1 MVYKA
6 EVSSGSLLTMTTQ
19 ERLAC
24 YFASPGVFTNE
35 HFESLNE
42 KPLMQARLKS
52 GLVSAVPAS
61 QIVGSIKALVSMLE
75 TQIVSDNVV
84 LFGVSANYMKQY
96 CGSNVKGQSISEWK
110 ATAVWNVTPEKAD
123 EEVEEDEMMLALR
136 EMESGGGIDAFEMAR
151 TPLEFWCR
159 SWMGSN
165 FSRPLEPVEWF
176 HKGHQ
181 PGVHLWA
188 PPPAVALIGLKQLA
202 KSRQK

>member
-6 EVSSGSLLTMTTQ
+6 EVSSGSLLTMTNQ

-35 HFESLNE
+35 RFESLNE

-61 QIVGSIKALVSMLE
+61 QIVGSIKALVSKLE

-96 CGSNVKGQSISEWK
+96 CDSNVKGQSISVWK
-110 ATAVWNVTPEKAD
+110 ATAVWKIE
-123 EEVEEDEMMLALR
+123 
-136 EMESGGGIDAFEMAR
+136 GGMCVCCNRDTETYG
-151 TPLEFWCR
+151 
-159 SWMGSN
+159 
-165 FSRPLEPVEWF
+165 
-176 HKGHQ
+176 
-181 PGVHLWA
+181 GVH
-188 PPPAVALIGLKQLA
+188 
-202 KSRQK
+202 